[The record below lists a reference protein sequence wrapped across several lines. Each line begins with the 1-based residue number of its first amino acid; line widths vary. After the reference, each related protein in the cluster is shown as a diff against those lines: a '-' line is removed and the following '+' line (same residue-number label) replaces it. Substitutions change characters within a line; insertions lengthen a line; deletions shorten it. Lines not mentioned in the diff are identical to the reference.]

1 MDALVGQPRKLNVR
15 SFHKNLFNH
24 YRNFWNYHNYCFI
37 STRTIKV
44 CFETC
49 FMCIPFQRASQG
61 ARINIMWFDNWRIQ
75 LFFYYCF
82 VGKSGGF
89 GFCIVKRSWLEPE
102 TRRGK
107 VEPWTQCKKKGKWN
121 RGHNVKK
128 LHFSFCGQRKFC
140 EVIWGLIFVFCCFL
154 SFNIMTPPLS

>member
-61 ARINIMWFDNWRIQ
+61 AINIMINIMWWHFLLTIDGFNCSFIIVLWENLVVLASALWRE
-75 LFFYYCF
+75 
-82 VGKSGGF
+82 VDWS
-89 GFCIVKRSWLEPE
+89 
-102 TRRGK
+102 RRQ
-107 VEPWTQCKKKGKWN
+107 EEEKWN

-128 LHFSFCGQRKFC
+128 QHFSFCGQRKFC